1 MKYHTKT
8 HMKTRMKTHMKVHM
22 KIPMRIQLKMTMT
35 MASVRIAIRVMKQK
49 KRIHTKEVSIILLL
63 KQLVLLISI
72 PLLRNLIFLLMNQW
86 KRIQINEAII
96 LQDLMDQWE
105 RIHMKEVAMILLLQ
119 QLVLLISIPLL
130 RNLIFL
136 LMNQRKRIQIN
147 EAIILQDLM
156 D

>member
-72 PLLRNLIFLLMNQW
+72 PLLRNLIFLLMNQ
-86 KRIQINEAII
+86 
-96 LQDLMDQWE
+96 
-105 RIHMKEVAMILLLQ
+105 
-119 QLVLLISIPLL
+119 
-130 RNLIFL
+130 
-136 LMNQRKRIQIN
+136 RKRIQIN